1 METYPFQNA
10 RPVDKA
16 HPWIDAK
23 CEELQNKAHL
33 GDKSADKDLE
43 ERLTENYETYA
54 ERHKQKM
61 KHAKLPPIH
70 GGNTKN
76 KRPTNR

>member
-1 METYPFQNA
+1 MEKMKQELQSKYYKDIRGKRVEQTVRNIAKEIHKAMERNIPFKNS

-33 GDKSADKDLE
+33 GDNK
-43 ERLTENYETYA
+43 A
-54 ERHKQKM
+54 EK
-61 KHAKLPPIH
+61 
-70 GGNTKN
+70 
-76 KRPTNR
+76 